1 MKKENNKLAQFK
13 QWVLSVVMWRYF
25 LILFVAIP
33 TPVLI
38 MIDPQG
44 TTTLSITWITFGS
57 IALVVQHLNLKKMTI
72 RVLKIIASL
81 FFLLGMIPMGLVAI
95 LVYIYNGNGL
105 QVMLWYDKL
114 DTLNK

>member
-1 MKKENNKLAQFK
+1 
-13 QWVLSVVMWRYF
+13 
-25 LILFVAIP
+25 
-33 TPVLI
+33 
-38 MIDPQG
+38 
-44 TTTLSITWITFGS
+44 
-57 IALVVQHLNLKKMTI
+57 MTI

-114 DTLNK
+114 DPLNK